1 MVIINKIKFMK
12 IQNISIFLFF
22 LIFTISCDQLV
33 DSLRLPG
40 EDPNDIIY
48 YELNNDYLAPES
60 REFIEQNFPALS
72 VNSSY
77 ILIGK
82 NTYGFEADLS
92 NDKSLSFDEDGI
104 YKFDRDHPFI
114 KDIYEKGKFGRG
126 VGNREDKDEE
136 DKDEEVNKKD
146 RESGK
151 RGGND
156 RCFDYVMPYTVTMP
170 DSTTITVAEEKDR
183 EKIKIWYENN
193 PKVEK
198 RPMVQF
204 PVDIYFDSEEKEERI
219 TISTLEELK
228 EILESCRE
236 FDKNQENCFVIKF
249 PYSVEMPDSSII
261 TINAVGDRKKIE
273 EWYENNP
280 NNDKEHKL
288 VYPVQLLFE
297 FEKEGEDSEI
307 LTVNSFD
314 EMKEVQSKCK
324 ESKRKRKGKRDRCKK
339 LDLSEI
345 DDCIKD
351 YVMGNFS
358 NDKIV
363 HLRTIFTLD
372 DVMIHVVKLQENGIL
387 KFNENCEFID

>member
-12 IQNISIFLFF
+12 IQNISIFLLF
-22 LIFTISCDQLV
+22 LIFTISCDQLG

-60 REFIEQNFPALS
+60 REFIEQNFPSHS
-72 VNSSY
+72 VNTSY

-92 NDKSLSFDEDGI
+92 NEKSLSFDEDGV

-114 KDIYEKGKFGRG
+114 KDIYEKGKFGRE
-126 VGNREDKDEE
+126 VGDKEDKDEE
-136 DKDEEVNKKD
+136 DNNKF
-146 RESGK
+146 EGSGK
-151 RGGND
+151 ERGED
-156 RCFDYVMPYTVTMP
+156 RCFDYVMPYSVTMP
-170 DSTTITVAEEKDR
+170 DSTTITLAEEKDR

-198 RPMVQF
+198 RPLVQF
-204 PVDIYFDSEEKEERI
+204 PVDIYFNSEEKEERI
-219 TISTLEELK
+219 TISTIEELK

-249 PYSVEMPDSSII
+249 PYSVEMSDSSII
-261 TINAVGDRKKIE
+261 TINDVDDWKKIE

-280 NNDKEHKL
+280 NNEKEHKL

-307 LTVNSFD
+307 VTVNSLD
-314 EMKEVQSKCK
+314 EMKEVQSNCK
-324 ESKRKRKGKRDRCKK
+324 ENNRKRKGKRDRCKK

-345 DDCIKD
+345 DECIKN
-351 YVMGNFS
+351 YVIGNFS
-358 NDKIV
+358 NDKVV

-372 DVMIHVVKLQENGIL
+372 DIMIHVVKLQENGIL